1 MTADLDPMDLTPL
14 FLFAVTTVISVGV
27 LLVIYSRI
35 CRASLADDDFINAFA
50 DGEWLTADE
59 VQSRIAA
66 SKGISTVPFRKH
78 VSVIDVHTGL
88 ERLEHDGRFVGR
100 TSQRKEWRLKP

>member
-1 MTADLDPMDLTPL
+1 MDLTPVL
-14 FLFAVTTVISVGV
+14 LFAITALVSAGV

-35 CRASLADDDFINAFA
+35 CRTSLTDHDLLNAFA

-59 VQSRIAA
+59 VQTRIAA
-66 SKGISTVPFRKH
+66 AKGISTVPFRKH

-88 ERLEHDGRFVGR
+88 ERLEHDGRFEGR
-100 TSQRKEWRLKP
+100 TSQRKEWSRRR